1 MEVTPQKQTN
11 MKKLILS
18 IAIGILSIY
27 STSAQIKIIE
37 DTSTEIGYMKLPGM
51 DKNMTLTLD
60 NGTYTM
66 MYKDVQYT
74 HIDERKSFSF
84 TGKESLDGLYDIM
97 TKQFK
102 APKKTELKFELD
114 NSIITIIT
122 KKVFGKPYLLVMVK
136 AEGQP
141 LGGFNLEPKYMDKLF
156 GKE

>member
-1 MEVTPQKQTN
+1 

-27 STSAQIKIIE
+27 SASAQIKIIE

-66 MYKDVQYT
+66 MYQDVQYQ
-74 HIDERKSFSF
+74 HITDHKYF
-84 TGKESLDGLYDIM
+84 TFNGKETLDGLYDIM

-102 APKKTELKFELD
+102 AVFAA
-114 NSIITIIT
+114 TICDRACICD
-122 KKVFGKPYLLVMVK
+122 
-136 AEGQP
+136 QCSHW
-141 LGGFNLEPKYMDKLF
+141 LGGHPVSVVFA
-156 GKE
+156 G